1 MVREAG
7 DDIRSTFFFLF
18 VRLLLSLSHIKK
30 EFTNERDA
38 TRQVPFD
45 CSFVVR
51 LIIDAYKQRHR
62 DEERVREKVGDIF
75 IFISLSRVF

>member
-38 TRQVPFD
+38 SRQVSFD

-51 LIIDAYKQRHR
+51 LIIDEQRHR
-62 DEERVREKVGDIF
+62 DEERVREKGGDIF